1 MENADLGIYALIS
14 KWGFPKTY
22 RGKIMLVAFLG
33 THAPLLGASL
43 YLLLGSSVSLGAALR
58 ILAILVA
65 VTLVGT
71 AATLLALGAL
81 LAPVRLTSSALKRY
95 LDDQTKPDLPIGFS
109 DEVGRLMADVRYAVE
124 HLDSSIRSLEGLSG
138 TDHLTGLPNRR
149 EGEERLAND
158 IARTRRSGGQL
169 TVAVVDLDGFKT
181 INDTHGHHAGDVCI
195 RHVADVIGRSVREG
209 DWLSRW
215 GGDEFV
221 LALWDDSVFASP
233 EAVLGRLNA
242 ELRRSPVRLPGGE
255 ELVLSISVGAHR
267 YAGEDDL
274 RELLA
279 KADAA
284 MYQAKRE
291 GRAWVLAD

>member
-1 MENADLGIYALIS
+1 LENAGLGTYTLIS
-14 KWGFPKTY
+14 KLGFPKTY

-33 THAPLLGASL
+33 THAPLLGAAL

-58 ILAILVA
+58 ILALLVA
-65 VTLVGT
+65 VTLLGA
-71 AATLLALGAL
+71 AATLVVLGAL
-81 LAPVRLTSSALKRY
+81 LAPVRLTSSALKHY
-95 LDDQTKPDLPIGFS
+95 LDDRTKPDLPIGFS
-109 DEVGRLMADVRYAVE
+109 DEAGRLMADARYAVE

-138 TDHLTGLPNRR
+138 TDYLSGLPNRR
-149 EGEERLAND
+149 EGEGRLVAD
-158 IARTRRSGGQL
+158 IARTRRDGGRL

-181 INDTHGHHAGDVCI
+181 INDAHGHHAGDVCI
-195 RHVADVIGRSVREG
+195 RQVADVIRRSVREG
-209 DWLSRW
+209 DWLARW

-233 EAVLGRLNA
+233 EAVLGRINA
-242 ELRRSPVRLPGGE
+242 DLRRSPVRLLGGE
-255 ELVLSISVGAHR
+255 ELVLGISVGAHR

-284 MYQAKRE
+284 MYQANRE
-291 GRAWVLAD
+291 GRSWVLAD